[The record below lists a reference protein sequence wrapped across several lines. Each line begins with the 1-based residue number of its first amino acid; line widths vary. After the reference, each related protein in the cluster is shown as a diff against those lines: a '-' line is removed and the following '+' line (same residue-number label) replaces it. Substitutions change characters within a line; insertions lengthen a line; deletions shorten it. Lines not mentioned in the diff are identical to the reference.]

1 MSASHDPID
10 LTTLRV
16 VVAAADI
23 GSISAAS
30 NHLNLAV
37 AAASARITAMELS
50 LKFRIFERTSR
61 GVQLTAA
68 GRMVVQRSRELLA
81 DADRL
86 SIDLNDYSLGV
97 QGHVRVLANASAM
110 LESLPALLEQFRQKH
125 PLIRV
130 DLEEQSSPDI
140 AQAVLDGKADVGV
153 ADLMHLPPGLA
164 ARDFSKDTLALVLPS
179 KHRLAR
185 RGKLALKH
193 ALDEDFITLSSGT
206 ALSNRLLAAA
216 AVEGK
221 ALSIRMR
228 MRSFDA
234 VCRMVAAGLGVG
246 VLPLEAIKP
255 QLASL
260 AITTVNLTDSW
271 ADRNHQLL
279 TRTSPAPTPAAQT
292 LIETLLS

>member
-1 MSASHDPID
+1 MYDPLD

-16 VVAAADI
+16 VVAAAEG

-86 SIDLNDYSLGV
+86 GADLSDYSLGV

-110 LESLPALLEQFRQKH
+110 LESLPVLLEKFKQKH
-125 PLIRV
+125 PLIRI

-140 AQAVLDGKADVGV
+140 TQALLDGKADVGI
-153 ADLMHLPPGLA
+153 ADLMHLPAGLT
-164 ARDFSKDTLALVLPS
+164 ARDFFTDTLVLVLPS
-179 KHRLAR
+179 KHPLAQR
-185 RGKLALKH
+185 RKLAFNE
-193 ALDEDFITLSSGT
+193 ALGEDFITLSNGT
-206 ALSNRLLAAA
+206 ALSNRLIAAA
-216 AVEGK
+216 AVAGK

-246 VLPLEAIKP
+246 VLPLEAITP
-255 QLASL
+255 QLDHL
-260 AITTVNLTDSW
+260 AIKSVRLTDAW
-271 ADRNHQLL
+271 ADRHHQLL
-279 TRTSPAPTPAAQT
+279 IRTSPAPTPAAQT
-292 LIETLLS
+292 LIKTLLS

>member
-1 MSASHDPID
+1 MAPLDPID

-16 VVAAADI
+16 VVAAADG

-37 AAASARITAMELS
+37 AAASARITAMES
-50 LKFRIFERTSR
+50 VLKFRIFERTSR

-68 GRMVVQRSRELLA
+68 GHMVIQRSRELLA

-86 SIDLNDYSLGV
+86 RTDLSDYSLGV

-110 LESLPALLEQFRQKH
+110 LESLPALLEKFRLKH
-125 PLIRV
+125 PLIRI

-140 AQAVLDGKADVGV
+140 AQAVLDGKADLGI
-153 ADLMHLPPGLA
+153 ADLTHVPAGLV
-164 ARDFSKDTLALVLPS
+164 ARDFSTDTLVLVLPVR
-179 KHRLAR
+179 HPLAQR
-185 RGKLALKH
+185 RKLAFKD
-193 ALDEDFITLSSGT
+193 ALGEDFITLSSGT
-206 ALSNRLLAAA
+206 ALSNRLITAA
-216 AVEGK
+216 AVAGK

-246 VLPLEAIKP
+246 VLPLEAITP
-255 QLASL
+255 QLGGL
-260 AITTVNLTDSW
+260 AIKAVRLNDEW
-271 ADRNHQLL
+271 ANRHHQLL
-279 TRTSPAPTPAAQT
+279 TRSSPASSPAAQT
-292 LIETLLS
+292 LVKTLLS